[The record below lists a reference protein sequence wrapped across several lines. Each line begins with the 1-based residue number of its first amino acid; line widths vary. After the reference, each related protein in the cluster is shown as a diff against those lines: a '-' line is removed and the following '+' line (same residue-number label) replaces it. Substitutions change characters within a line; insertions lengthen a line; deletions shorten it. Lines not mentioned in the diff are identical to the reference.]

1 MMTNYVISAMEC
13 VGTVAFAISG
23 SLVVIVVLFRMPAA
37 KFRLRLP
44 KIKSED

>member
-1 MMTNYVISAMEC
+1 MTNYIILAMEC

-23 SLVVIVVLFRMPAA
+23 SLVAIVVLIRMLAA

>member
-1 MMTNYVISAMEC
+1 MMTNYIILAMEC
-13 VGTVAFAISG
+13 VGTVAFVISG
-23 SLVVIVVLFRMPAA
+23 SLVAVVVLIRMPAA